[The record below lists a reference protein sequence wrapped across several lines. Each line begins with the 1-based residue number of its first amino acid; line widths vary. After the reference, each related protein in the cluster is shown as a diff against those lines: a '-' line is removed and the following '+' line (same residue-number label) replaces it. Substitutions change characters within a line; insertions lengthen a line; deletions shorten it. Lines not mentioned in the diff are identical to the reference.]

1 MRYRIW
7 LKDGE
12 SNLKK
17 MNFILVVI
25 LAATMVFQPTDSYA
39 KKKTVSEIEKE
50 LKVLQNQAQEAR
62 KTQEKAAS
70 NKEEAEHY
78 KEKTIEYLQS
88 VLDDIDSV
96 TNKLT
101 EISGQIDET
110 KENLTLAA
118 TEMDAAEERI
128 ATREV
133 MLESRVRLMYTDG
146 TVSYLEVLMASN
158 SFSDFLARADSLK
171 MIVDQDQNL
180 LVEHKKDKETVVEK
194 QKELEIQY
202 AKAESLYSEMESQ
215 KSILN
220 EKQAE
225 KKVLI
230 AQYDEEIHESD
241 ELTEEQELKLVALAS
256 ERSSLLQSKNKLV
269 AEEAA
274 RVKAAK
280 AAAAKRA
287 ASRKTAKTSYTA
299 SASTFSGSGG
309 PLMMPVGNARISS
322 TFGRRTHP
330 VTGEVGKMHAGVD
343 FAVGQGTTIYAA
355 EAGTII
361 LAEYYGGYGNAVIV
375 DHGGGMWT
383 LYGHIRDGGISVSVG
398 DTVSRGEKIAES
410 GSTGQSTGPHLHFE
424 VRINGST
431 VDPMPYL

>member
-1 MRYRIW
+1 M
-7 LKDGE
+7 
-12 SNLKK
+12 NL
-17 MNFILVVI
+17 ILVVI

-50 LKVLQNQAQEAR
+50 LKTLQSQAQKAR

-70 NKEEAEHY
+70 NKEEAQHY

-88 VLDDIDSV
+88 VLDDIDNV
-96 TNKLT
+96 TNTLT

-110 KENLTLAA
+110 KENLTIAA

-128 ATREV
+128 AKREV
-133 MLESRVRLMYTDG
+133 MLKSRVRLMYTDG
-146 TVSYLEVLMASN
+146 NVSYLEVLMASS

-241 ELTEEQELKLVALAS
+241 ELTEEQEVKLVALAS

-269 AEEAA
+269 AEEEAA

-280 AAAAKRA
+280 AAKAAKVAAAKRA
-287 ASRKTAKTSYTA
+287 AARKTAKTSYTA
-299 SASTFSGSGG
+299 SASTSTFSGSGG

-330 VTGEVGKMHAGVD
+330 VTGELGKMHTGVD

-355 EAGTII
+355 EAGTVI
-361 LAEYYGGYGNAVIV
+361 LSEWYSGYGNAVII
-375 DHGGGMWT
+375 DHGEGMWT
-383 LYGHIRDGGISVSVG
+383 LYGHIRDGGLAVKVG
-398 DTVSRGEKIAES
+398 ESVSRGQKIAES